1 MTRSSVRFY
10 GWSKVRPRA
19 GLDVVMRYNEIGNG
33 AWCNKEAKK
42 KKKKEKGR
50 KNEIYFSHL
59 SRAERAAYAVFYLKR
74 LFFYSRTYTESTTR
88 G

>member
-42 KKKKEKGR
+42 KKRKKKREGKTKFIFR
-50 KNEIYFSHL
+50 TFREQS
-59 SRAERAAYAVFYLKR
+59 ER
-74 LFFYSRTYTESTTR
+74 RTRCSI
-88 G
+88 

>member
-42 KKKKEKGR
+42 KKEKRKGKEKR
-50 KNEIYFSHL
+50 N
-59 SRAERAAYAVFYLKR
+59 
-74 LFFYSRTYTESTTR
+74 LFFAPFANRASGVR
-88 G
+88 GVLSETFIFL